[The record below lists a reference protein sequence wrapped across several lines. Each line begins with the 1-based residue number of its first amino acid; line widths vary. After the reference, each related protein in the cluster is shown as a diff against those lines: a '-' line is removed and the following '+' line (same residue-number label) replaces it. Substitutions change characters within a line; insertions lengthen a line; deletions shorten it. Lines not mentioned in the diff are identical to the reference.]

1 MRHAKRWLYLVHRW
15 LGVLLCSV
23 FALWFISG
31 IVMMYV
37 GYPKLTPAE
46 RLEHLPPL
54 RGVPIALQ
62 PAQALQAAGLQGPL
76 QELRLALASGGRPVY
91 VATPAT
97 ELEPGSKAA
106 RRSKTAPVVIDATT
120 GELIRNVSAAHA
132 LASAQTFASSRGSA
146 MATGASPQHLGMVGE
161 DAFTH
166 SRALD
171 MHRPLHTVALGDA
184 EDTVVYVSNAT
195 GEVVRDATRTERLW
209 NYAGAWIHWLYPFR
223 GNVFDRYWTDIVN
236 WLSIAGVVLALTG
249 TVVGVLRWR
258 FTGARYKSGSRSPYP
273 SGMMKWHHT
282 TGLLF
287 AAVTITWVFSGLMS
301 MNPWKL
307 FDSGAPPLRTAAM
320 HGGPLQLASGAPL
333 ASVKDLLA
341 QATPNVRELR
351 WVRAAGHTVVQ
362 AWNPS
367 GVATLLDATTA
378 AHHAIAPQE
387 LTAAA
392 ARLVDAPVQEVQTL
406 NAYDLHYYDRA
417 PHTMGGGADKP
428 LPVWRVVFADPHA
441 TWVHIDP
448 RTGTVLG
455 RTDTHRRT
463 SRWLFSML
471 HSWDWLPLLERRPLW
486 DVVLIVLSLGG
497 TALSVTGVVVGWR
510 RLRVK
515 ARSGAKAAH
524 PRTAR
529 AAAASAPTGRASPQ
543 AGNV

>member
-1 MRHAKRWLYLVHRW
+1 M
-15 LGVLLCSV
+15 
-23 FALWFISG
+23 
-31 IVMMYV
+31 
-37 GYPKLTPAE
+37 
-46 RLEHLPPL
+46 
-54 RGVPIALQ
+54 
-62 PAQALQAAGLQGPL
+62 
-76 QELRLALASGGRPVY
+76 
-91 VATPAT
+91 
-97 ELEPGSKAA
+97 
-106 RRSKTAPVVIDATT
+106 VIDATT

-132 LASAQTFASSRGSA
+132 LVSAQTFASSHGSA
-146 MATGASPQHLGMVGE
+146 LAASAAPQHLGMVGE

-184 EDTVVYVSNAT
+184 DDTVVYVSNAT

-223 GNVFDRYWTDIVN
+223 GNMFDRYWTDIVN

-258 FTGARYKSGSRSPYP
+258 FTGPRYKSGSRSPYP
-273 SGMMKWHHT
+273 GGMMKWHHT

-320 HGGPLQLASGAPL
+320 HGGPLQLANGAPL
-333 ASVKDLLA
+333 ASVQALLA

-362 AWNPS
+362 AWSPS

-378 AHHAIAPQE
+378 AHHAIAPRE